1 MSATRTLTLLVMA
14 LLLAALLSAGN
25 AQATTLTTTETR
37 TIQYGEY
44 SVIMLYE
51 AQQSSV
57 FSYSFE
63 VLTDTSSV
71 DVLVLNEANF
81 AAYIVKSTFSYLPGT
96 VLNSRGDSAS
106 ASTPDQGQMYYV
118 VIDNTNAPEGG
129 ATPTGSVEV
138 HFTITAT
145 NVDVPS
151 IISRAILIIAI
162 GAILFVV
169 VILVLLYVLLVHKPK
184 AQAPPPVQMGMK
196 ICPNCGNSVPYD
208 FQYCPK
214 CGKKW

>member
-37 TIQYGEY
+37 TIQNGEY

-57 FSYSFE
+57 FSYSFDV
-63 VLTDTSSV
+63 VLGTSV

-96 VLNSRGDSAS
+96 VLNSLGDSAS

-118 VIDNTNAPEGG
+118 VIDNTNAPDGG

-151 IISRAILIIAI
+151 IITRAILIIAI

-169 VILVLLYVLLVHKPK
+169 VILVLLYVLLVRKPK
-184 AQAPPPVQMGMK
+184 AQAPPPGQMGMK
-196 ICPNCGNSVPYD
+196 ICPNCGNNVPYD

>member
-37 TIQYGEY
+37 TIQDGEY
-44 SVIMLYE
+44 TVIMLYE

-57 FSYSFE
+57 FSYSFDV
-63 VLTDTSSV
+63 VLGTSV

-81 AAYIVKSTFSYLPGT
+81 AAYIVKSTFSYQPGT
-96 VLNSRGDSAS
+96 VLNSLGDSAS
-106 ASTPDQGQMYYV
+106 ASTPDQGQTYYV
-118 VIDNTNAPEGG
+118 VIDNTNAPDGG